1 MEELQI
7 YEIVNDVTAQA
18 LGRTDL
24 KVTTEQGLI
33 SLGRT
38 VLDSN
43 TYADDFLNTLVK
55 RIGKT
60 ISSFRAYQNTFN
72 SLMKSTLEWG
82 AIVQK
87 LKVVMPK
94 AEEDESYNLTDG
106 GSIDHYKIAKP
117 EAKQKLFITDTPY
130 QFHITIQRVHLEE
143 AFTSANAMGSFL
155 SAIYGEVQNAIEV
168 ALENLGRNCVC
179 NRIAETTGDRVINL
193 RTLFNAETGKN
204 LATANECFHDP
215 DFLRFAVAMIKTYSK
230 KMRSM
235 NSLFNEEAYDR
246 HTPLVDQRLYVIS
259 DFQTRLETVVEYA
272 AFNESYVKLN
282 GFEEVAFWQALKTPY
297 NVKVAR
303 ASDNVETTVN
313 NVVAVLGDRDGLGVY
328 DQKQW
333 TSTTP
338 MNAAG
343 GYYNTYWHEKQ
354 LWFNDLS
361 EQFLVFTLN

>member
-7 YEIVNDVTAQA
+7 FNIVNDVTDQA
-18 LGRTDL
+18 LGRADL

-33 SLGRT
+33 SLGKT

-60 ISSFRAYQNTFN
+60 IISYRAYQNTFN
-72 SLMKSTLEWG
+72 SLMKTDLEWG
-82 AIVQK
+82 AVLQK
-87 LKVVMPK
+87 IKVVMPK
-94 AEEDESYNLTDG
+94 AEEDESYNLTNG
-106 GSIDHYKIAKP
+106 QSVDHYKIAKP
-117 EAKQKLFITDTPY
+117 QAKQKLFITDTPY
-130 QFHITIQRVHLEE
+130 QFHITIQRIHLKE
-143 AFTSANAMGSFL
+143 AFTSTNAMASFI

-193 RTLFNAETGKN
+193 KTLYNTETGKT
-204 LATANECFHDP
+204 LKTANDCFHDP
-215 DFLRFAVAMIKTYSK
+215 DFLRFAIASIKTYSK

-235 NSLFNEEAYDR
+235 NSLFNEEQFDR
-246 HTPLVDQRLYVIS
+246 HTPLVDQKLYVIS
-259 DFQTRLETVVEYA
+259 DFETRLETVVEYA
-272 AFNESYVKLN
+272 AFNEQYVKLN

-297 NVKVAR
+297 SVKVAK
-303 ASDNVETTVN
+303 ASDNVETTVD
-313 NVVAVLGDRDGLGVY
+313 NVVAVLGDRDGLGLY
-328 DQKQW
+328 NQEMW
-333 TSTTP
+333 TQTTP